1 MNICKLIASFI
12 LVSCFS
18 SFSQEQSHY
27 KAFYLLDI
35 LRDTNTLEYFR
46 QEIYILQ
53 IGENVTKGFTY
64 QKFYND
70 SLQAANPALWRKLFN
85 ASVQESM
92 EAMRRTGDLTSV
104 QNNEFTVGAFASDL
118 YKDYR
123 NNEIRVRDNIS
134 IHSFMYTDELKPQ
147 EWTILSDT
155 MTILGYPSQKALC
168 HFRGRDWEAW
178 FTPEIPIS
186 EGPWKFYGLPG
197 LVTKL
202 HDIQNHYSF
211 ELTGFQRINESI
223 DTKIP
228 TATQKIERK
237 EFLRT
242 KYGEKGTRIS
252 QADMDRVGIVNNAP
266 VTRHYDPIERDY

>member
-12 LVSCFS
+12 LISCFS
-18 SFSQEQSHY
+18 SISQEQSRY
-27 KAFYLLDI
+27 KAFYQLDI

-155 MTILGYPSQKALC
+155 MTILGYPSQKAIC

-186 EGPWKFYGLPG
+186 EGPWNFYGLPG

-211 ELTGFQRINESI
+211 ELTGFQVINESI
-223 DTKIP
+223 DIKIP

-242 KYGEKGTRIS
+242 KYGEKGIRIS